1 MGRTYFQNFSRDDG
15 SPITVEYEVEGSFS
29 PTTYSPHSGACGG
42 DAPTFCI
49 LSAWPNTE
57 EYDALHRRVRELQSG
72 HWGRP
77 RHPALFTPEVLEE
90 LNELDAQIE
99 KADAACQLNDSE
111 RERMEMW
118 IAEHYV
124 DEPDD
129 PEF

>member
-15 SPITVEYEVEGSFS
+15 SPITVEYEVEGSYS

-57 EYDALHRRVRELQSG
+57 AYDALHREKAEIEHKLN
-72 HWGRP
+72 P
-77 RHPALFTPEVLEE
+77 LFPNQGQTEE
-90 LNELDAQIE
+90 LAEVMAQIAA
-99 KADAACQLNDSE
+99 ADAACELTDAE
-111 RERMEMW
+111 RERMEAW